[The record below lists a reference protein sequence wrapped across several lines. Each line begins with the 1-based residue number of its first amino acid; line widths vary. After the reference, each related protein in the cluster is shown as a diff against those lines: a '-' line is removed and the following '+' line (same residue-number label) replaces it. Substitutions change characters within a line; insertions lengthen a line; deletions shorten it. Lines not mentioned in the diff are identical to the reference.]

1 MAKRSR
7 DKFAQDI
14 RSPRSAAVAGLIF
27 GFLSIVQMAL
37 GSTIGADTP
46 DINQREL
53 LEEWSQ
59 IASIVLGIM
68 PFAGI
73 AFIWFTA
80 VIRDWLGDREDRFF
94 STVFFGSGI
103 IYVAMMFVYAAVMG
117 AIFGSLALAEVYALD
132 NGIFVFGFALV
143 NEVLKNYALRM
154 AGVYMLSIGTL
165 LSKTGRAPRWLV
177 ALTFIVAVG
186 FILFAGT
193 TRVALYIFPGWVIV
207 LSIYI
212 LIVNYRRDDESNEQ
226 A

>member
-7 DKFAQDI
+7 EKINHDI

-27 GFLSIVQMAL
+27 AFLSVLQMAL

-46 DINQREL
+46 EIIQREL
-53 LEEWSQ
+53 IETWSQ
-59 IASIVLGIM
+59 IASIVLSIM

-132 NGIFVFGFALV
+132 NGVFVFGFALV
-143 NEVLKNYALRM
+143 NEVLENYALRM

-186 FILFAGT
+186 FILFAGM
-193 TRVALYIFPGWVIV
+193 TRVALYIFPGWVFV
-207 LSIYI
+207 VSIYI
-212 LIVNYRRDDESNEQ
+212 LIVNYRGDDESIEQ
-226 A
+226 D

>member
-7 DKFAQDI
+7 EKITQNI
-14 RSPRSAAVAGLIF
+14 RSPRAAAAAGLIF
-27 GFLSIVQMAL
+27 AFLSILQMSL

-46 DINQREL
+46 GNIQREL

-59 IASIVLGIM
+59 IVSLVLGIM
-68 PFAGI
+68 PFSGI

-80 VIRDWLGDREDRFF
+80 VIRDWLGEREDRFF

-143 NEVLKNYALRM
+143 NEVLENYALRM

-165 LSKTGRAPRWLV
+165 LSKTGHAPRWLV
-177 ALTFIVAVG
+177 ALTFIVAGG

-212 LIVNYRRDDESNEQ
+212 LIINYRRDDQSLEQ